1 LKLNNEQIKALGSDI
16 KYVIYSED
24 YDENC
29 EDVSHGQPKGALGIV
44 DNRRSRGYTPG
55 IDTVVCSGAIE
66 TKKLGNYFSYSKPT
80 LGFTPISSLVQQQ
93 GRVGRIRPG
102 LAITLTKTCQE
113 IDVSDNVSAAMVRA
127 CFDGNI
133 KQINDKDYG
142 QIYDIDILRGALAY
156 PSPKTFGKA
165 PEEILMGL
173 KVSEKQIKGKI
184 KLDKLE
190 WREDTPEDE
199 KEAKS
204 KPWYSSAKPDDELW
218 GRYLGRAEKVAMD
231 EKTKLKTLKEMIA
244 NFITQDE
251 FYPYGLDLVKKNKF
265 IGTVFS
271 SKLEDDKG
279 NEIPGAKETIIK
291 ETRGVLNG
299 LIKTKLYELSE
310 KGYDEA
316 NKRSKDPNMIKKLAG
331 LYKLTGAKID
341 YKKLKNDEGKLVW
354 SLIMKTA

>member
-1 LKLNNEQIKALGSDI
+1 
-16 KYVIYSED
+16 
-24 YDENC
+24 
-29 EDVSHGQPKGALGIV
+29 
-44 DNRRSRGYTPG
+44 
-55 IDTVVCSGAIE
+55 
-66 TKKLGNYFSYSKPT
+66 
-80 LGFTPISSLVQQQ
+80 
-93 GRVGRIRPG
+93 
-102 LAITLTKTCQE
+102 
-113 IDVSDNVSAAMVRA
+113 
-127 CFDGNI
+127 
-133 KQINDKDYG
+133 
-142 QIYDIDILRGALAY
+142 
-156 PSPKTFGKA
+156 
-165 PEEILMGL
+165 
-173 KVSEKQIKGKI
+173 
-184 KLDKLE
+184 
-190 WREDTPEDE
+190 
-199 KEAKS
+199 
-204 KPWYSSAKPDDELW
+204 
-218 GRYLGRAEKVAMD
+218 MD

-341 YKKLKNDEGKLVW
+341 YKKLKNDEGKLV
-354 SLIMKTA
+354 